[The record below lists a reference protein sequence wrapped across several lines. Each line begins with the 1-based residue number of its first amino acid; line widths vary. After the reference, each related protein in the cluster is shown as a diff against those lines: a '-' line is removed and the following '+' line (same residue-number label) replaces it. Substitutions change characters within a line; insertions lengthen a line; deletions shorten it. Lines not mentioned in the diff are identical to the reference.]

1 MRLIAVLLT
10 SLSLISAH
18 EASVSTVPPG
28 RRVVALP
35 LDAGRIFVSWRY
47 RDSDGLQASYEVK
60 RSDCM
65 TGPFTMAG
73 IFRQGEGTCFVDS
86 ATTAG
91 KTYYCY
97 VTSPTGISRTLEI
110 TSSAT
115 ARPCISIPLPGD
127 CTIQQIALGDL
138 NGDFHFELVLLA
150 KERSNKETGSGFA
163 VLAFNLEGECIW
175 KTPVAVDIT
184 EGNKYLH
191 IAVWDLDGDG
201 KDEVLINEVKK
212 DSVFAIVG
220 ESGCGKSTIAR
231 LVLKLLPLTE
241 GKIYF
246 KGEDVS
252 YLAGDAL
259 KKFRRSVQIVFQDP
273 FASLNPRMRIIDT
286 LSEPFKIHKI
296 VPKNEMKDRVV
307 NLLEKVGLN
316 ADAVNRY
323 PHEFSGGQRQRICIA
338 RALTVSPELIV
349 ADEPLSALDVS
360 IQAQILNLL
369 QDIKRESAISLI
381 FISHDLKVVHYLSDE
396 VAVMYLGKIVE
407 KARTEDLFES
417 PKHPYTELLLS
428 SAPKIRVQ
436 SDESGVMD
444 KGSKLK
450 TLSSKLITDI
460 PSPIDIPTGC
470 PFHPRCPR
478 RFDICDKVVP
488 ELKDIDGRRVSCHL
502 Y

>member
-1 MRLIAVLLT
+1 MGNNTIL
-10 SLSLISAH
+10 
-18 EASVSTVPPG
+18 
-28 RRVVALP
+28 
-35 LDAGRIFVSWRY
+35 
-47 RDSDGLQASYEVK
+47 K
-60 RSDCM
+60 
-65 TGPFTMAG
+65 
-73 IFRQGEGTCFVDS
+73 VDS
-86 ATTAG
+86 IKKYFPVKDGGFG
-91 KTYYCY
+91 K
-97 VTSPTGISRTLEI
+97 PHKWL
-110 TSSAT
+110 
-115 ARPCISIPLPGD
+115 
-127 CTIQQIALGDL
+127 
-138 NGDFHFELVLLA
+138 
-150 KERSNKETGSGFA
+150 K
-163 VLAFNLEGECIW
+163 
-175 KTPVAVDIT
+175 AVD
-184 EGNKYLH
+184 N
-191 IAVWDLDGDG
+191 VSF
-201 KDEVLINEVKK
+201 EVKK

-296 VPKNEMKDRVV
+296 MPKNKMKDRVV

-316 ADAVNRY
+316 ADAANRY

-407 KARTEDLFES
+407 KAKTEDLFKS

-444 KGSKLK
+444 KESKLK
-450 TLSSKLITDI
+450 TLNSKLITDV

-470 PFHPRCPR
+470 PFHPRCPK
-478 RFDICDKVVP
+478 RFDICDRVVP
-488 ELKDIDGRRVSCHL
+488 ELKDIDGRLVSCHL

>member
-1 MRLIAVLLT
+1 MGNNIIL
-10 SLSLISAH
+10 
-18 EASVSTVPPG
+18 
-28 RRVVALP
+28 
-35 LDAGRIFVSWRY
+35 
-47 RDSDGLQASYEVK
+47 K
-60 RSDCM
+60 
-65 TGPFTMAG
+65 
-73 IFRQGEGTCFVDS
+73 VDS
-86 ATTAG
+86 I
-91 KTYYCY
+91 KKYF
-97 VTSPTGISRTLEI
+97 
-110 TSSAT
+110 
-115 ARPCISIPLPGD
+115 PLKG
-127 CTIQQIALGDL
+127 G
-138 NGDFHFELVLLA
+138 
-150 KERSNKETGSGFA
+150 GFRKPHKW
-163 VLAFNLEGECIW
+163 L
-175 KTPVAVDIT
+175 KAVD
-184 EGNKYLH
+184 N
-191 IAVWDLDGDG
+191 VSF
-201 KDEVLINEVKK
+201 EVKK

-259 KKFRRSVQIVFQDP
+259 KRFRRSVQIVFQDP

>member
-1 MRLIAVLLT
+1 MSYELKTINKTKLQTLNSEFLLT
-10 SLSLISAH
+10 
-18 EASVSTVPPG
+18 V
-28 RRVVALP
+28 
-35 LDAGRIFVSWRY
+35 
-47 RDSDGLQASYEVK
+47 DSIKKYFPVK
-60 RSDCM
+60 R
-65 TGPFTMAG
+65 G
-73 IFRQGEGTCFVDS
+73 I
-86 ATTAG
+86 G
-91 KTYYCY
+91 K
-97 VTSPTGISRTLEI
+97 PHKWL
-110 TSSAT
+110 
-115 ARPCISIPLPGD
+115 
-127 CTIQQIALGDL
+127 
-138 NGDFHFELVLLA
+138 
-150 KERSNKETGSGFA
+150 K
-163 VLAFNLEGECIW
+163 
-175 KTPVAVDIT
+175 AVDDVSFDI
-184 EGNKYLH
+184 
-191 IAVWDLDGDG
+191 
-201 KDEVLINEVKK
+201 KK

-252 YLAGDAL
+252 YLTDDAL

-286 LSEPFKIHKI
+286 LSEPFKIHRI
-296 VPKNEMKDRVV
+296 VPKNKMKDRVV

-316 ADAVNRY
+316 ADALNRY

-369 QDIKRESAISLI
+369 QEIKRESAISLI

-407 KARTEDLFES
+407 KAKTEDLFES

-428 SAPKIRVQ
+428 SAPKIRVKEDKKISTSQ
-436 SDESGVMD
+436 PLNLLTSYTSGDV
-444 KGSKLK
+444 
-450 TLSSKLITDI
+450 

-470 PFHPRCPR
+470 PFHPRCPK
-478 RFDICDKVVP
+478 RFDICDRVVP
-488 ELKDIDGRRVSCHL
+488 GLKDIDGRLASCHL